1 MIVFKSVSWKNF
13 LSTGNSESKV
23 ELNKH
28 STTLIVGKNG
38 EGKSTIL
45 DALTFSLFNKPF
57 RDVNKG
63 QLVNSINQ
71 KNCLVEII
79 FDVGPIEYKVIRGM
93 KPNIFE
99 IYQNGELISQD
110 AANKDYQKVLEQQ
123 ILKLNYKTFTQ
134 VVILGSASF
143 IPFMQLPSGQRR
155 EVIEDILDI
164 RIFSTMNSLLKEK
177 ISLTKEDI
185 KSIETEIRIITEQA
199 KSQQKIIETLQTS
212 KDQNVKGLA
221 DKIQKNIDEISDKTH
236 LVDSIKSD
244 IEMLNYKLIEKSDV
258 DKNIEMCK
266 ANMHKIQQKMVQA
279 EEHIIFFSSNEKC
292 PSCEQGIEHDHKDKI
307 VNKIMHDKREL
318 NNGLSTLNSA
328 YAKLSKDLE
337 DKQAVLNQIQDK
349 NILMSSEINAM
360 NMLIKM
366 NSDLQR
372 EIDGMNTE
380 QSDVSKEKEKLKE
393 IAKDALAKNDQKIK
407 LHEQK
412 ELQDIASVL
421 LKDTGIKTTIIKEYL
436 PAMNK
441 MINSYLAAMDFFV
454 KFELDENFNESIKS
468 RFRDEFTYASFSEG
482 EKMRIDLAILF
493 TWRQI
498 AKMKNSVNTNL
509 LILDEIFDSSL
520 DVAGTDYFLS
530 IMDKLGENSNVFV
543 ISHKGDV
550 MLDKFKNN
558 IRFEKQND
566 FSTIHQNS

>member
-1 MIVFKSVSWKNF
+1 MIIFKSVSWKNF
-13 LSTGNSESKV
+13 LSTGNTANKV
-23 ELNKH
+23 ELNNH
-28 STTLIVGKNG
+28 ATTLIVGKNG

-57 RDVNKG
+57 RDINKG

-71 KNCLVEII
+71 KNCLVEIE
-79 FDVGPIEYKVIRGM
+79 FDIGPVQYKVVRGM

-99 IYQNGELISQD
+99 IYQNGNLINQD
-110 AANKDYQKVLEQQ
+110 AASRDYQSVLEQQ

-164 RIFSTMNSLLKEK
+164 KVFSIMNNILKEK
-177 ISLTKEDI
+177 MAETKEDI
-185 KSIETEIRIITEQA
+185 GAIDTEIRIITEQA
-199 KSQQKIIETLQTS
+199 KAQKSLIDSLQNS
-212 KDQNVKGLA
+212 KDQNVKVLR
-221 DKIQKNIDEISDKTH
+221 DKIEANINEITDKTH
-236 LVDSIKSD
+236 LVDLLNKD
-244 IEMLNYKLIEKSDV
+244 IEALNEQLSSKLEV
-258 DKNIEMCK
+258 DKQIDMCK
-266 ANMHKIQQKMVQA
+266 TNMHKIQQKMIQA
-279 EEHIIFFSSNEKC
+279 EEHIEFFSSHETC
-292 PSCEQGIEHDHKDKI
+292 PSCEQGIQHDHK
-307 VNKIMHDKREL
+307 NKIIGKITHDKQEL
-318 NNGLSTLNSA
+318 NNGMSTLNSA
-328 YAKLSKDLE
+328 YSKLSKDLE
-337 DKQAVLNQIQDK
+337 EKQNLLNQIQDK
-349 NILMSSEINAM
+349 NILVSTEINAM

-366 NSDLQR
+366 NNQL
-372 EIDGMNTE
+372 
-380 QSDVSKEKEKLKE
+380 EKEINELSVQGDIDIE
-393 IAKDALAKNDQKIK
+393 REKIK
-407 LHEQK
+407 TLANEALEKNNAKMELVKQK
-412 ELQDIASVL
+412 NLQDIASVL
-421 LKDTGIKTTIIKEYL
+421 LRDTGIKTTIIREYL

-441 MINSYLAAMDFFV
+441 LINMYLSAMDFFV
-454 KFELDENFNESIKS
+454 KFELDESFNEIIKS

-530 IMDKLGENSNVFV
+530 VMDQLGENSNVFV

-550 MLDKFKNN
+550 LLDKFKNN
-558 IRFEKQND
+558 IRFEKTND
-566 FSTIHQNS
+566 FSTVVLNS

>member
-1 MIVFKSVSWKNF
+1 MIVFKNISWKNF
-13 LSTGNSESKV
+13 LSTGNTANKV
-23 ELNKH
+23 DLNKDP
-28 STTLIVGKNG
+28 TTLIVGKNG

-71 KNCLVEII
+71 KNCVVEIEFSI
-79 FDVGPIEYKVIRGM
+79 GTTEYKVIRGM

-99 IYQNGELISQD
+99 IYQNGNLINQD
-110 AANKDYQKVLEQQ
+110 SASKDYQSVLEQQ

-143 IPFMQLPSGQRR
+143 VPFMQLPSGQRR

-164 RIFSTMNSLLKEK
+164 KIFSTMNGLLKER
-177 ISLTKEDI
+177 ISETKEEI
-185 KSIETEIRIITEQA
+185 KSLDTDLRIITEQA
-199 KSQQKIIETLQTS
+199 KSQKSLIDSLQNS
-212 KDQNVKGLA
+212 KDHNVKVIK
-221 DKIQKNIDEISDKTH
+221 DKIDSNITEINDKTQI
-236 LVDSIKSD
+236 VDL
-244 IEMLNYKLIEKSDV
+244 LNKDVEELNQKLSSKSDV
-258 DKNIEMCK
+258 DKNIELCK
-266 ANMHKIQQKMVQA
+266 TNMNKLQQKMSQA
-279 EEHIIFFSSNEKC
+279 DEHIEFFTGNQTC
-292 PSCEQGIEHDHKDKI
+292 PSCEQGIQHEHKDKI
-307 VNKIMHDKREL
+307 IQKISHEKQEL
-318 NNGLSTLNSA
+318 NNGISTLNSA
-328 YAKLSKDLE
+328 YTKLSQDLQ
-337 DKQAVLNQIQDK
+337 DKQDLLKQIQDK
-349 NILMSSEINAM
+349 NILISTEINAM
-360 NMLIKM
+360 NMLIKS
-366 NSDLQR
+366 NK
-372 EIDGMNTE
+372 EY
-380 QSDVSKEKEKLKE
+380 EKEIGEMSIQGNIEAEKETLKNLANE
-393 IAKDALAKNDQKIK
+393 ALEKNNIKMEYMKQKN
-407 LHEQK
+407 
-412 ELQDIASVL
+412 LQDIASVL

-441 MINSYLAAMDFFV
+441 LINKYLSAMDFFV
-454 KFELDENFNESIKS
+454 KFDLDESFNEKIRS

-530 IMDKLGENSNVFV
+530 VMNQLGENSNVFV

-550 MLDKFKNN
+550 MVDKFKNN
-558 IRFEKQND
+558 IRFEKTND
-566 FSTIHQNS
+566 FSTVVQNS

>member
-1 MIVFKSVSWKNF
+1 LIIFKSVSWKNF
-13 LSTGNSESKV
+13 LSTGNTPNKV
-23 ELNKH
+23 ELNNH

-57 RDVNKG
+57 RDINKG

-71 KNCLVEII
+71 KNCLVEIE
-79 FDVGPIEYKVIRGM
+79 FDIGPIQYKVVRGM

-99 IYQNGELISQD
+99 IYQNGNLINQD
-110 AANKDYQKVLEQQ
+110 AASRDYQSVLEQQ

-164 RIFSTMNSLLKEK
+164 KVFSVMNNILKEK
-177 ISLTKEDI
+177 MAETKEDI
-185 KSIETEIRIITEQA
+185 NSIDTEIRIITEKA
-199 KSQQKIIETLQTS
+199 KAQKSLIDSLQHS
-212 KDQNVKGLA
+212 KDQNTKVIT
-221 DKIQKNIDEISDKTH
+221 DKIQANIDEISDKTH
-236 LVDSIKSD
+236 LVDLLNKD
-244 IEMLNYKLIEKSDV
+244 IEELNLQLNNKLDV
-258 DKNIEMCK
+258 DKNLDLCK
-266 ANMHKIQQKMVQA
+266 TNMNKLQQKMAQA
-279 EEHIIFFSSNEKC
+279 DEHISFFSSNETC
-292 PSCEQGIEHDHKDKI
+292 PSCEQGIQHEHK
-307 VNKIMHDKREL
+307 NKIISKISHDKQEL
-318 NNGLSTLNSA
+318 NNGMSTLNSA
-328 YAKLSKDLE
+328 YTKLSQDLQE
-337 DKQAVLNQIQDK
+337 KQELLKQIQDK
-349 NILMSSEINAM
+349 NILISTEISAM
-360 NMLIKM
+360 NLLIKA
-366 NSDLQR
+366 NKEFEK
-372 EIDGMNTE
+372 EISELSVQGDI
-380 QSDVSKEKEKLKE
+380 DAEKEKIKTLANEALEKNN
-393 IAKDALAKNDQKIK
+393 AKMDLVKQKN
-407 LHEQK
+407 
-412 ELQDIASVL
+412 LQDIASVL
-421 LKDTGIKTTIIKEYL
+421 LRDTGIKTTIIREYL

-441 MINSYLAAMDFFV
+441 LINMYLSAMDFFV
-454 KFELDENFNESIKS
+454 KFELDESFNEIIRS

-530 IMDKLGENSNVFV
+530 VMDTLGENSNVFV

-550 MLDKFKNN
+550 LLDKFKNN
-558 IRFEKQND
+558 IRFEKTND
-566 FSTIHQNS
+566 FSTVVNNS

>member
-1 MIVFKSVSWKNF
+1 LIVFKYISWKNF
-13 LSTGNSESKV
+13 LSTGNTANKV
-23 ELNKH
+23 DLNKDP
-28 STTLIVGKNG
+28 TTLIVGKNG

-71 KNCLVEII
+71 KNCVVEIEFSI
-79 FDVGPIEYKVIRGM
+79 GATEYKVIRGM

-99 IYQNGELISQD
+99 IYQNGNLINQD
-110 AANKDYQKVLEQQ
+110 SASKDYQSVLEQQ

-143 IPFMQLPSGQRR
+143 VPFMQLPSGQRR

-164 RIFSTMNSLLKEK
+164 KIFSTMNSLLKER
-177 ISLTKEDI
+177 ITETKEEI
-185 KSIETEIRIITEQA
+185 KSLDTDLRIITEQA
-199 KSQQKIIETLQTS
+199 KSQKSLIDSLQNS
-212 KDQNVKGLA
+212 KDHNVKVIK
-221 DKIQKNIDEISDKTH
+221 DKIDSNITEINDKTH
-236 LVDSIKSD
+236 IVDV
-244 IEMLNYKLIEKSDV
+244 LNKDVEELNQKLSTKSDV
-258 DKNIEMCK
+258 DKNIELCK
-266 ANMHKIQQKMVQA
+266 TNMNKLQQKMSQA
-279 EEHIIFFSSNEKC
+279 DEHIEFFTGNQTC
-292 PSCEQGIEHDHKDKI
+292 PSCEQGIQHEHKDKI
-307 VNKIMHDKREL
+307 IQKISHEKQEL
-318 NNGLSTLNSA
+318 NNGISTLNSA
-328 YAKLSKDLE
+328 YTKLSQDLQ
-337 DKQAVLNQIQDK
+337 DKQDLLKQIQDK
-349 NILMSSEINAM
+349 NIFISTEISAM
-360 NMLIKM
+360 NLLIKA
-366 NSDLQR
+366 NK
-372 EIDGMNTE
+372 EY
-380 QSDVSKEKEKLKE
+380 EKEIGEMSIQGNIETEKETLKNLANE
-393 IAKDALAKNDQKIK
+393 ALEKNNVKMEYIKQKN
-407 LHEQK
+407 
-412 ELQDIASVL
+412 LQDIASVL

-441 MINSYLAAMDFFV
+441 LINKYLSAMDFFV
-454 KFELDENFNESIKS
+454 KFDLDESFNEKIRS

-530 IMDKLGENSNVFV
+530 VMNQLGENSNVFV

-550 MLDKFKNN
+550 MVDKFKNN
-558 IRFEKQND
+558 IRFEKTND
-566 FSTIHQNS
+566 FSTVVQNS

>member
-1 MIVFKSVSWKNF
+1 LIIFKSVSWKNF
-13 LSTGNSESKV
+13 LSTGNTANKV
-23 ELNKH
+23 QLDGH

-57 RDVNKG
+57 RDINKG

-71 KNCLVEII
+71 KNCLVEIE
-79 FDVGPIEYKVIRGM
+79 FDIGPIQYKVVRGM

-99 IYQNGELISQD
+99 IYQNGNLINQD
-110 AANKDYQKVLEQQ
+110 AASKDYQSVLEQQ

-164 RIFSTMNSLLKEK
+164 KVFSVMNNILKEK
-177 ISLTKEDI
+177 MAETKEDI
-185 KSIETEIRIITEQA
+185 SGIDTEIRIITEKA
-199 KSQQKIIETLQTS
+199 KAQKSLIDSLQHS
-212 KDQNVKGLA
+212 KDQNTKVIT
-221 DKIQKNIDEISDKTH
+221 DKIQANINEISDKTH
-236 LVDSIKSD
+236 LVDL
-244 IEMLNYKLIEKSDV
+244 LNKDVEELNLQLANKIDV
-258 DKNIEMCK
+258 DKNLDLCK
-266 ANMHKIQQKMVQA
+266 ANMNKLQQKMAQA
-279 EEHIIFFSSNEKC
+279 DEHISFFSSNETC
-292 PSCEQGIEHDHKDKI
+292 PSCEQGIQHDHKSKI
-307 VNKIMHDKREL
+307 INKISHDKQEL
-318 NNGLSTLNSA
+318 NNGMSTLNSA
-328 YAKLSKDLE
+328 YTKLSQDLQ
-337 DKQAVLNQIQDK
+337 DKQELLKQIQDK
-349 NILMSSEINAM
+349 NISISTEISAM
-360 NMLIKM
+360 NLLLKA
-366 NSDLQR
+366 NKEFEK
-372 EIDGMNTE
+372 EISELSVQGDIDT
-380 QSDVSKEKEKLKE
+380 EKEKIKE
-393 IAKDALAKNDQKIK
+393 LANEALEKNNVKMELVKQKN
-407 LHEQK
+407 
-412 ELQDIASVL
+412 LQDIASVL
-421 LKDTGIKTTIIKEYL
+421 LRDTGIKTTIIREYL

-441 MINSYLAAMDFFV
+441 LINMYLSAMDFFV
-454 KFELDENFNESIKS
+454 KFELDESFNEIIKS

-530 IMDKLGENSNVFV
+530 VMDQLGENSNVFV

-550 MLDKFKNN
+550 LLDKFKNN
-558 IRFEKQND
+558 IRFEKTND
-566 FSTIHQNS
+566 FSTVVLNS